1 MCFFPLLYRL
11 NVAFLPMLLHLHQC
25 QLDFLVDFFGRKNSS
40 NDQFP
45 NNCHELEGS
54 KSFPESKDHACH
66 SIVQEALLPY
76 FQASC
81 AIKHDLI
88 YKFLLSYILEC
99 SILWRSLKFVLCKGR
114 IWLLYCDGVHF
125 TII

>member
-1 MCFFPLLYRL
+1 MCYYILDILASHRNFSQLDGISHKFLNNILEQLSRRKFLIHNLCVFSPLLYRL

-54 KSFPESKDHACH
+54 KSSPERSKDHACH

-81 AIKHDLI
+81 VI
-88 YKFLLSYILEC
+88 
-99 SILWRSLKFVLCKGR
+99 
-114 IWLLYCDGVHF
+114 
-125 TII
+125 